1 VRCGGFELDE
11 ATQLYSFLIFS
22 EWNQAIS
29 EPLILPA
36 LNLQTMPTTLTQTGP
51 SSYTIEFEASVNQN
65 TYGPLITSALL
76 DQSAVIFTADRC
88 ETPNGPWSI
97 LITMQSASM
106 DPVPCISEAID
117 TIVAELQQV
126 ARDIDEVSDQ
136 STISC

>member
-1 VRCGGFELDE
+1 
-11 ATQLYSFLIFS
+11 
-22 EWNQAIS
+22 
-29 EPLILPA
+29 
-36 LNLQTMPTTLTQTGP
+36 MPTTLTQTGP